1 MGSPL
6 GYSFIRLVRDKR
18 SKKGLSRVS
27 DYNVTTVTFC
37 EALEQLAAE
46 ICDAYEL
53 VTPTG
58 RVQGR

>member
-6 GYSFIRLVRDKR
+6 GYSLIRLVRDKR

-27 DYNVTTVTFC
+27 GYNVTTVTFC